1 MISASG
7 LEVLHIAGLL
17 VWAGDAKKKL
27 WWYFKGEHQK
37 KAFVVVS
44 FSGGGGAC
52 LALIARED
60 YGNLQLQCMTPP
72 PPVRRRW
79 R

>member
-17 VWAGDAKKKL
+17 VWAGDAQKKL

-52 LALIARED
+52 LALFARED

>member
-17 VWAGDAKKKL
+17 VWAWDTKKKL

-52 LALIARED
+52 LALFARED
-60 YGNLQLQCMTPP
+60 YGNLQLQCMTLPP
-72 PPVRRRW
+72 PMRQRW